1 VSIYRNKR
9 KQPGKGSAEMT
20 ALDVL
25 ARGFGIT
32 PEQASEQ
39 LSTLA
44 EKIKDLREVAATAAQ
59 NNAYRA
65 TVTAKELKKLG
76 ELVSNGVDRNRAFNS
91 AMGLPLTNR
100 PMPGSVRAA
109 PADSSRTN
117 EAAGKTMAE
126 ISADYWAKHRRHRH
140 D

>member
-1 VSIYRNKR
+1 MSIYRNKR

-20 ALDVL
+20 ALDAL

-44 EKIKDLREVAATAAQ
+44 EKIKDLREVAAAAAQ

-76 ELVSNGVDRNRAFNS
+76 ELVSNGVDSNRAFNS
-91 AMGLPLTNR
+91 AMGVPLTNR
-100 PMPGSVRAA
+100 PLPGSVSAA
-109 PADSSRTN
+109 STSSSRTN
-117 EAAGKTMAE
+117 AAAVKTMAE
-126 ISADYWAKHRRHRH
+126 ISAAYWAKHRRTRH
-140 D
+140 E